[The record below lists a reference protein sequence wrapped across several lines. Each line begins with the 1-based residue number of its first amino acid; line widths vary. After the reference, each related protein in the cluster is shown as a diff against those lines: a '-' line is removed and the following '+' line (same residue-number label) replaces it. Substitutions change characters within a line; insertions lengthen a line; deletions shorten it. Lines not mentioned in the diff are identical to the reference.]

1 MQPTNYPR
9 GLASSPDPQ
18 QLSLTVSSATHLIL
32 WIVGAVAVGHGFN
45 PMTTQ
50 NAAQAYI
57 DVVINAA
64 PAVMVVYHAVMTF
77 WGLIRKGLSY
87 FKKQPVTMSG
97 AALSPSSTA
106 PAQQ

>member
-1 MQPTNYPR
+1 M
-9 GLASSPDPQ
+9 
-18 QLSLTVSSATHLIL
+18 
-32 WIVGAVAVGHGFN
+32 VAVGHGFN
-45 PMTTQ
+45 PLTAQ

-57 DVVINAA
+57 DVVVNAA

-87 FKKQPVTMSG
+87 FKKSAPTALTMSTTG
-97 AALSPSSTA
+97 ASTTI